1 MSPRPVEGEEEEAR
15 KVKLRKWMVAC
26 KVAEYDIALLYLKQ
40 ADYDLDAAIEAYK
53 DDERWEKEHP
63 LEANSKGKNKA
74 RIGRSRW
81 SAGGSLT
88 GQL

>member
-1 MSPRPVEGEEEEAR
+1 MQSVARVELTGRALHNR
-15 KVKLRKWMVAC
+15 
-26 KVAEYDIALLYLKQ
+26 YDIALLYLKQ

-63 LEANSKGKNKA
+63 LQDSSTGKTKA
-74 RIGRSRW
+74 RTGRSKW
-81 SAGGSLT
+81 SLGGSLT